1 MAVGR
6 DFFSILEV
14 LVRHRVDFIVVGGV
28 AAVLEGAPISTFDLD
43 IVYSRVNDNLGPLDQ
58 ALRELGAIYRDPA
71 GRRIE
76 PDVPRLAT
84 MRRHLLHTKYR
95 PLDIL
100 LSIAP
105 GLTYEDLIDR
115 THEREIGGLS
125 IRVLDLQLVIESK
138 EAANRDKD
146 KAVLPVLRQTLKLK
160 QST

>member
-6 DFFSILEV
+6 DFYSILEA

-43 IVYSRVNDNLGPLDQ
+43 IVYDRSDENVEPLGE

-84 MRRHLLHTKYR
+84 MKRHLLHTKYR
-95 PLDIL
+95 PLDVL
-100 LSIAP
+100 CVIAP
-105 GLTYEDLIDR
+105 GWTYDDLLDR
-115 THEREIGGLS
+115 AHEREIGDLS
-125 IRVLDLQLVIESK
+125 VHVLDLQAVIESK

-146 KAVLPVLRQTLKLK
+146 KAVLPVLRQTLKLR
-160 QST
+160 QAN